1 MRRPRRVL
9 AAVCPHTS
17 TRAGVSET
25 SPQRL
30 RQPLAVKSP
39 KTYLIALLALT
50 TIGGAVLSW
59 QQYAELVEL
68 RAAAMNKDERADLQK
83 RVWELEKL
91 NKQLRDQLA
100 AQRPSG
106 DDVEALLADAGDGP
120 PERRDRGG
128 RGGPGGNPMQQLTAL
143 RDLMNKPEVQALMT
157 VQQKAAVEARYAALF
172 KNLNLTPEQAEKL
185 KTILAERQT
194 TMMDMM
200 SAARDQGLDPRRDR
214 DAYQKLMESARTDV
228 NNSIKAVIGESGF
241 AQFGGYE
248 KTMPQRNVV
257 NQLQQRLSTSDTP
270 LTSAQAEQ
278 LVQILANNPPAT
290 APRTA
295 TTPGNPP
302 TGDRGPGP
310 NFLPGG
316 GSGGGGPRGPDMGA
330 IGALLGGVMGG
341 GPGGGIN
348 LGGGNAP
355 APITTTAVSQSQAV
369 LAAPQV
375 AALQQLQQ
383 QQQSQQQLT
392 KIVTDTLAA
401 QNAANPRPPGAT
413 PPPPNQGKRPGG

>member
-1 MRRPRRVL
+1 M
-9 AAVCPHTS
+9 
-17 TRAGVSET
+17 
-25 SPQRL
+25 
-30 RQPLAVKSP
+30 KSP
-39 KTYLIALLALT
+39 KTYLIVLLALT
-50 TIGGAVLSW
+50 TIGGAILCW

-91 NKQLRDQLA
+91 NKQMRDQLA
-100 AQRPSG
+100 AHRPGG
-106 DDVEALLADAGDGP
+106 DEAEGLLAADGDGAP
-120 PERRDRGG
+120 DRRGRGERGG

-172 KNLNLTPEQAEKL
+172 KNLNLSPEQAEKL
-185 KTILAERQT
+185 KAVLAERQT
-194 TMMDMM
+194 TMMDVL

-241 AQFGGYE
+241 AQFENYE

-278 LVQILANNPPAT
+278 LVQILANNTPAPT
-290 APRTA
+290 PRTA
-295 TTPGNPP
+295 PTPDAPP
-302 TGDRGPGP
+302 TGDRGP
-310 NFLPGG
+310 
-316 GSGGGGPRGPDMGA
+316 GGGPRGPDMGA
-330 IGALLGGVMGG
+330 IGALIGNVLGGGG
-341 GPGGGIN
+341 GPGNGP
-348 LGGGNAP
+348 GGGFLNIGGGDGGRGANAT

-413 PPPPNQGKRPGG
+413 PPPPNQTKRPGG